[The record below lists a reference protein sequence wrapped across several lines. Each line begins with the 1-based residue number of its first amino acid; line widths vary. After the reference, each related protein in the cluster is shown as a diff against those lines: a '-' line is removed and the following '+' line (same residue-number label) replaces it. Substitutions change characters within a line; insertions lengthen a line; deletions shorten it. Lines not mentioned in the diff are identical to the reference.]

1 MKYCLLIVV
10 CLFSLFSCN
19 KISSDNVLAKV
30 NDEALLL
37 EDVINELP
45 IYITDTNVF
54 IQNYINVWVREK
66 ALLNQAL
73 INLDENSKG
82 IEEKVNNYKNS
93 LLIYEYQQKLIN
105 QNFDTTVDFDEI
117 TDYYNI
123 NIKEF
128 KLAQDVFKG
137 RFIILD
143 KNAPNLKSLF
153 KMFKSNDAEEIDD
166 LISYCMLYAL
176 EYYINDSS
184 WSYFNSIKQKLP
196 EGFSEKDVFYS
207 KRKYDVIEG
216 DKYLY
221 LLLLKDFKFKGTTSP
236 FLVEKEKIRSLIVNE
251 NKINYL
257 NKIEENLVNSGK
269 SSNYIKI
276 Y

>member
-1 MKYCLLIVV
+1 VKYCLLIIV
-10 CLFSLFSCN
+10 CLSSLFSCN

-30 NDEALLL
+30 NDETLLL

-45 IYITDTNVF
+45 VYITDTNVF
-54 IQNYINVWVREK
+54 VQHYINVWVREK

-73 INLDENSKG
+73 INLDDNSKE
-82 IEEKVNNYKNS
+82 IEEKVNDYKNS
-93 LLIYEYQQKLIN
+93 ILIYEYQQKLIN

-117 TDYYNI
+117 IDYYNI

-137 RFIILD
+137 RFIIVD

-166 LISYCMLYAL
+166 LISYCMLYSL

-196 EGFSEKDVFYS
+196 EGFSEKDIFYS

-216 DKYLY
+216 EKYLY

-236 FLVEKEKIRSLIVNE
+236 FSVEKEKIKSLIVNE

>member
-1 MKYCLLIVV
+1 MLLFEEV
-10 CLFSLFSCN
+10 
-19 KISSDNVLAKV
+19 IS
-30 NDEALLL
+30 
-37 EDVINELP
+37 ELP
-45 IYITDTNVF
+45 IYITDTNLF

-66 ALLNQAL
+66 ALLDQAL
-73 INLDENSKG
+73 INLDDNSKE
-82 IEEKVNNYKNS
+82 IQEKVDNYRNS

-105 QNFDTTVDFDEI
+105 QNFDTTVNFDEI
-117 TDYYNI
+117 LDYYNT

-128 KLAQDVFKG
+128 KLFQDIFKG
-137 RFIILD
+137 RFIIID

-153 KMFKSNDAEEIDD
+153 KMFKSNDDDEVDD

-196 EGFSEKDVFYS
+196 ENFSEKEIFYS
-207 KRKYDVIEG
+207 KRKYDIIEG
-216 DKYLY
+216 EKYLY

-236 FLVEKEKIRSLIVNE
+236 FSVEKEKIRALIVNE

-257 NKIEENLVNSGK
+257 DEIETDLVNRGK
-269 SSNYIKI
+269 SSNYINI

>member
-1 MKYCLLIVV
+1 MRYYLLIV
-10 CLFSLFSCN
+10 CLASFFSCN
-19 KISSDNVLAKV
+19 KNSSETVLAKV
-30 NDEALLL
+30 HNEMLLF
-37 EDVINELP
+37 EEVISELP
-45 IYITDTNVF
+45 IYITDTNLF

-66 ALLNQAL
+66 ALLDQAL
-73 INLDENSKG
+73 INLDDNSKE
-82 IEEKVNNYKNS
+82 IQEKVDNYRNS

-105 QNFDTTVDFDEI
+105 QNFDTTVNFDEI
-117 TDYYNI
+117 LDYYNT

-128 KLAQDVFKG
+128 KLFQDIFKG
-137 RFIILD
+137 RFIIID

-153 KMFKSNDAEEIDD
+153 KMFKSNDGDEVDD

-196 EGFSEKDVFYS
+196 ENFSEKEIFYS
-207 KRKYDVIEG
+207 KRKYDIIEG
-216 DKYLY
+216 EKYLY

-236 FLVEKEKIRSLIVNE
+236 FSVEKEKIRALIVNE

-257 NKIEENLVNSGK
+257 DEIEADLVNRGK
-269 SSNYIKI
+269 SSNYINI

>member
-236 FLVEKEKIRSLIVNE
+236 FSVEKEKIRSLIVNE

>member
-1 MKYCLLIVV
+1 VKYCLLIVV

-236 FLVEKEKIRSLIVNE
+236 FSVEKEKIRSLIVNE